1 MRTMTYK
8 GNSFVKELDMTKQE
22 RRPYVAPE
30 VKQYGAIEEITHAFV
45 SSGSGDILSKALIGR
60 DTGCSRFNVFCPS

>member
-1 MRTMTYK
+1 
-8 GNSFVKELDMTKQE
+8 MTKQE